1 MCIPVMSLRP
11 VNFLAK
17 NCPALLLAVL
27 AAACAANA
35 DARTSDR
42 SQPMDIEAARQVCG
56 FGANDTCTMTG
67 NVTISQGSLNIVAA
81 KAVIEQSGGDPSR
94 ALLSGGVTL
103 RQAMDDG
110 NQINAKSSNVDYN
123 LKTEVVVFTGNVVIT
138 QQRGTLNGQRV
149 VYNMKTGQ
157 VESGGYGNGR
167 VKMRILPK
175 SAQGTSAPAAPK
187 PVAPAS
193 EGKP

>member
-17 NCPALLLAVL
+17 NCPALVMAIL
-27 AAACAANA
+27 AATLVTPAL
-35 DARTSDR
+35 ARTTDR
-42 SQPMDIEAARQVCG
+42 TQPMDIEAAHQVCG
-56 FGANDTCTMTG
+56 FGANDTCTLTG
-67 NVTISQGSLNIVAA
+67 NVTISQGSLNVVAA
-81 KAVIEQSGGDPSR
+81 KAIIEQSGGDPSR

-103 RQAMDDG
+103 RQTMDDG

-123 LKTEVVVFTGNVVIT
+123 LKTEVVVFTGNVEIV
-138 QQRGTLNGQRV
+138 QHRGTMSGQRV

-157 VESGGYGNGR
+157 VESGGDGNGR

-175 SAQGTSAPAAPK
+175 GSHGSSAPVAPK
-187 PVAPAS
+187 PVAAIP
-193 EGKP
+193 GKS

>member
-1 MCIPVMSLRP
+1 MCIPAMSLRP
-11 VNFLAK
+11 VKFQ
-17 NCPALLLAVL
+17 ALLLVALV
-27 AAACAANA
+27 AAFAPTAG
-35 DARTSDR
+35 ARKSDR
-42 SQPMDIEAARQVCG
+42 NQPMDIEAAHQVCG

-123 LKTEVVVFTGNVVIT
+123 LKTEVVVFTGNVQIV

-157 VESGGYGNGR
+157 VESGGDGNGR

-175 SAQGTSAPAAPK
+175 SAQGASAPSAPK
-187 PVAPAS
+187 PVAPAG

>member
-1 MCIPVMSLRP
+1 MSLRP
-11 VNFLAK
+11 FK
-17 NCPALLLAVL
+17 FPALLLTVL
-27 AAACAANA
+27 AASFAATA

-42 SQPMDIEAARQVCG
+42 NQPMDIEAAHQVCG

-81 KAVIEQSGGDPSR
+81 KAVIEQNGGDPSR

-103 RQAMDDG
+103 RQTMDDG

-123 LKTEVVVFTGNVVIT
+123 LKSEVVVFTGNVVIT

-149 VYNMKTGQ
+149 VYSMKTGQ
-157 VESGGYGNGR
+157 VESGGDGNGR

-175 SAQGTSAPAAPK
+175 SAQGASAQAAPK

>member
-1 MCIPVMSLRP
+1 MSLRP
-11 VNFLAK
+11 ADFLAK
-17 NCPALLLAVL
+17 NCPALVLAVL
-27 AAACAANA
+27 AAAFATAAH
-35 DARTSDR
+35 ARTSDR
-42 SQPMDIEAARQVCG
+42 NQPMDIEAAHQICG

-67 NVTISQGSLNIVAA
+67 NVTISQGSLNVVAA
-81 KAVIEQSGGDPSR
+81 KAVVEQSGGEPSR

-123 LKTEVVVFTGNVVIT
+123 LKTEVVVFTGNVEIV

-157 VESGGYGNGR
+157 VESGGDGNGR

-175 SAQGTSAPAAPK
+175 SSQGTGAQAQPAKAPAP
-187 PVAPAS
+187 APAS
-193 EGKP
+193 AGKP